1 MSYHLDWTFSALN
14 SYYEEIEFIYL
25 KWNQNEVLNFEKL
38 VEKEL
43 ERLSKNPEIGT
54 FNKKFKV
61 FTVVIKNNYSIAIS
75 KQTTLIYRINDKVK
89 SIELLLFWNNLKN
102 PEDLNKLL

>member
-43 ERLSKNPEIGT
+43 ERLSENPTLGKIN
-54 FNKKFKV
+54 F
-61 FTVVIKNNYSIAIS
+61 KNNYSIAIS

>member
-1 MSYHLDWTFSALN
+1 MSYQIDWTFSALK

-25 KWNQNEVLNFEKL
+25 KWNQKEVFKFEKL
-38 VEKEL
+38 IESEL
-43 ERLSKNPEIGT
+43 ERLSKNPTLG
-54 FNKKFKV
+54 NFK
-61 FTVVIKNNYSIAIS
+61 NSSNYSIRIS
-75 KQTTLIYRINDKVK
+75 KQTTLFYRINEKAK

>member
-1 MSYHLDWTFSALN
+1 MKYSFNWDSVALESYI
-14 SYYEEIEFIYL
+14 EETEFILL
-25 KWNQNEVLNFEKL
+25 KWNYKEVEKFKRL
-38 VEKEL
+38 VEQNL

-61 FTVVIKNNYSIAIS
+61 FTVVIS
-75 KQTTLIYRINDKVK
+75 KQTTLYYSFNNEQKV
-89 SIELLLFWNNLKN
+89 IEIHIFWNNLKN

>member
-1 MSYHLDWTFSALN
+1 MSYQIDWTFSALN

-25 KWNQNEVLNFEKL
+25 KWNQKEVLNFEKL

-43 ERLSKNPEIGT
+43 ERLSENPTLGKIN
-54 FNKKFKV
+54 FKK
-61 FTVVIKNNYSIAIS
+61 NYSIIIS

-89 SIELLLFWNNLKN
+89 SIELLLFRNNLKN

>member
-43 ERLSKNPEIGT
+43 ERLSENPTLGKINFKKKL
-54 FNKKFKV
+54 FNYNF
-61 FTVVIKNNYSIAIS
+61 
-75 KQTTLIYRINDKVK
+75 
-89 SIELLLFWNNLKN
+89 
-102 PEDLNKLL
+102 